1 MRYPIDHC
9 RLKFQS
15 CRQNICW
22 IFCFFIEFV
31 VVLSFFKDFFFI
43 TYTEQCTLGLSILS
57 DPLSTSQIFYTVI
70 YFTVV
75 ESRLTII
82 SSGIKITKFNSLF
95 ITPLTQIQCLNVRF
109 SEHYPTVKG
118 CDHSFTRLSEL
129 LSLTVGKKLQIWRC
143 PFLP

>member
-1 MRYPIDHC
+1 M
-9 RLKFQS
+9 
-15 CRQNICW
+15 
-22 IFCFFIEFV
+22 
-31 VVLSFFKDFFFI
+31 
-43 TYTEQCTLGLSILS
+43 SIS
-57 DPLSTSQIFYTVI
+57 SNPLCTSQIFYIVI

-82 SSGIKITKFNSLF
+82 SSGIKITKFNSLY

-129 LSLTVGKKLQIWRC
+129 LSLTVGNKLQIWRC
-143 PFLP
+143 PFLPQIIITYLPFCKHWILFDFPPSSFKFCSKNFARNAFSN